1 MAGGGKGRKGQILEP
16 GRLPVPRTFKLFVK
30 GGFVPA
36 AGGRTLTFEN
46 ERGRPVARYAH
57 ASRKDFRDAVVAA
70 RGAFGPWAARTAFNR
85 GQVLYRLA
93 EVVEG
98 RRAALEADLGKAAG
112 RASAAATAEVSAAV
126 DRIFGYAG
134 WTDKFAQVLGGVNP
148 VAAPFFNVTV
158 PEPMGVVAV
167 FPSLRS
173 PLVGLVS
180 ALVPVILSGN
190 TAVAVVEGPA
200 PTLAVDFA
208 EAVAVSDVPP
218 GVVNLL
224 TGPREEI
231 LPHAA
236 SHRDVDA
243 VAWFG
248 GTPDQVRELEAAAAE
263 SVKRVR
269 LFEDPAAGE
278 WRGDTGVN
286 LYQIQAFVEWKTAWH
301 PRGV

>member
-1 MAGGGKGRKGQILEP
+1 MAGGRKERTP
-16 GRLPVPRTFKLFVK
+16 DSGRLPVSRAFKLYIK

-70 RGAFGPWAARTAFNR
+70 RGAFGPWSARTAFNR
-85 GQVLYRLA
+85 GQILYRLA

-98 RRAALEADLGKAAG
+98 RRGALEADLEQAAG
-112 RASAAATAEVSAAV
+112 RAGAAAGAEVSVAV
-126 DRIFGYAG
+126 DRIFEYAG
-134 WTDKFAQVLGGVNP
+134 WADKFAQVLGGVNP
-148 VAAPFFNVTV
+148 VAAPFFNVTI
-158 PEPMGVVAV
+158 PEPVGVVAV

-180 ALVPVILSGN
+180 ALAPVILSGN
-190 TAVAVVEGPA
+190 TAVVVVEGPA
-200 PTLAVDFA
+200 PTLAVDLA

-224 TGPREEI
+224 TGPRDEI

-248 GTPDQVRELEAAAAE
+248 GTPDQIRDLEAAAAE

-269 LFEDPAAGE
+269 LFEDPGAGA
-278 WRGDTGVN
+278 WRGDTGAS
-286 LYQIQAFVEWKTAWH
+286 LYWISPFVEWKTAWH
-301 PRGV
+301 PSGV